1 MFKVVFTLTYNA
13 LGLKAP
19 LPLFRRI
26 TQIDNL
32 FQLFKLHN
40 QINNQTNFNNENKP
54 EEISINNNNNNTTTI
69 NNNSNT
75 NTTIITAATNNSQ
88 INQTNIQIDLGNENL
103 IARIKLEESKNK
115 KDNNKTNEEEE
126 NPFACGS
133 EFKSV
138 SLINM
143 DPYAYERSRTLST
156 FEHYLSRTTYFQK
169 KLRNRLIIKTKSRNN
184 NIIETPQS
192 ATITSTATATA
203 NVLKHRPAS
212 SVDSGNNE
220 LIRATS
226 LEVLNNTISK
236 KLLNKFNRIELV
248 DLQSLKF
255 KDDTITTT
263 TTTTTTA
270 AAIVNSDTN
279 LSNNN
284 NNNSTNNEKLK
295 TKKSAKK
302 QENLQQQQVIY
313 PTNVKLKLETNKDS
327 QVLTIEDN
335 QLKKLTHTYI

>member
-1 MFKVVFTLTYNA
+1 LNKLKIQLPRNNLYLFFKISKFNYSIYRMIENN
-13 LGLKAP
+13 KNIQ
-19 LPLFRRI
+19 FS
-26 TQIDNL
+26 NNNNS
-32 FQLFKLHN
+32 N

-54 EEISINNNNNNTTTI
+54 EEISINNNNTTTI

-75 NTTIITAATNNSQ
+75 NTTIITTAAAATNNSQ
-88 INQTNIQIDLGNENL
+88 INQTNINIDLGNENL
-103 IARIKLEESKNK
+103 IARLKLEESKNK
-115 KDNNKTNEEEE
+115 KDNKTNEEEEE

-169 KLRNRLIIKTKSRNN
+169 KLRNRLIIKTKTRNN

-192 ATITSTATATA
+192 ATITSTATATTT

-212 SVDSGNNE
+212 SVDGGNNE

-263 TTTTTTA
+263 TTTTT

-284 NNNSTNNEKLK
+284 NSNNEKVK

-302 QENLQQQQVIY
+302 QENLQQQQQQQQVIY

-335 QLKKLTHTYI
+335 

>member
-1 MFKVVFTLTYNA
+1 MIENNKNIQFSN
-13 LGLKAP
+13 
-19 LPLFRRI
+19 
-26 TQIDNL
+26 NN
-32 FQLFKLHN
+32 N

-75 NTTIITAATNNSQ
+75 NTTIITAAAATNNSQ

-115 KDNNKTNEEEE
+115 KDNNKTNEEEEEE

-263 TTTTTTA
+263 TTTTTA

-302 QENLQQQQVIY
+302 QENLQQQQQVIY

-335 QLKKLTHTYI
+335 

>member
-1 MFKVVFTLTYNA
+1 MIENNKNIQFSN
-13 LGLKAP
+13 
-19 LPLFRRI
+19 
-26 TQIDNL
+26 NN
-32 FQLFKLHN
+32 N

-75 NTTIITAATNNSQ
+75 NTTIITAAAAAAATNNSQ

-115 KDNNKTNEEEE
+115 KDNNKTNEEEEE

-263 TTTTTTA
+263 TTTTTA

-284 NNNSTNNEKLK
+284 NNSTNNEKLK
-295 TKKSAKK
+295 TKKFAKK
-302 QENLQQQQVIY
+302 QENLQQQQQVIY

-335 QLKKLTHTYI
+335 